1 MPDVLQAIIDRIV
14 QTVEPDRIV
23 LFGSRGQGAA
33 DSDYDILVL
42 KRGVT
47 HRRRVAQAIYLELTD
62 IPAPVDVIVEDPE
75 ILPVSFTVKPS
86 KDAWSM
92 SGEAWRAWIGRAE
105 SNLARTAVGLRRN
118 HPVPQSLGTRWRRR
132 VQTDPGTC

>member
-62 IPAPVDVIVEDPE
+62 IPAPVDVIVEDPDRIE
-75 ILPVSFTVKPS
+75 KYRNTPGFIYS
-86 KDAWSM
+86 
-92 SGEAWRAWIGRAE
+92 EALKGRVVYE
-105 SNLARTAVGLRRN
+105 R
-118 HPVPQSLGTRWRRR
+118 
-132 VQTDPGTC
+132 